1 MDRIMEIRI
10 YGYGKCIANREHL
23 VLTDYGAVGRKDG
36 QPIRQIRAED
46 APEMGGMEVMQT

>member
-46 APEMGGMEVMQT
+46 APEMGGMEVM